1 MLVVVIG
8 MILNNYSIREELM
21 VPLEQYE
28 RDNNISPII
37 LVENLLEEFLYKKGY
52 IKVEEEVIKTPEEI
66 KNERKN
72 KFKIKKSRKNYK
84 IFFENIYFGMFHEN
98 EVEYVI
104 NGLLNFSDDELKEF
118 DMKTWKTIYPVK
130 YHKPFLLKKLE
141 NQSLTPEDFLKKDK
155 IKIWKRRN
163 DCELR
168 FNNSLICMFNKD
180 KFSQEIIDKV
190 YSFLNNLSD
199 DVLLNLINERK
210 NSKLTSAEFIF
221 EYMEKYSN
229 NDLPK
234 KKHTSIRNGKYH
246 IKKDRN
252 GTLYSFG
259 THDKENIDEVLNF
272 LKNNNWNTKYSTN
285 KKKKGFY
292 GKAYINWLYSEI
304 EKFKRMGC

>member
-104 NGLLNFSDDELKEF
+104 NGLLNL
-118 DMKTWKTIYPVK
+118 
-130 YHKPFLLKKLE
+130 
-141 NQSLTPEDFLKKDK
+141 
-155 IKIWKRRN
+155 
-163 DCELR
+163 
-168 FNNSLICMFNKD
+168 
-180 KFSQEIIDKV
+180 
-190 YSFLNNLSD
+190 
-199 DVLLNLINERK
+199 
-210 NSKLTSAEFIF
+210 
-221 EYMEKYSN
+221 
-229 NDLPK
+229 
-234 KKHTSIRNGKYH
+234 
-246 IKKDRN
+246 
-252 GTLYSFG
+252 
-259 THDKENIDEVLNF
+259 
-272 LKNNNWNTKYSTN
+272 
-285 KKKKGFY
+285 
-292 GKAYINWLYSEI
+292 
-304 EKFKRMGC
+304 